1 MTYRGSE
8 AAPAGSIAEDRRGR
22 VVGRFCL
29 SCGSVY
35 PLFIGRHRG
44 KPSFGKDHVA
54 APCSHEGEA
63 FESGADWWQPAVEV
77 LPAATAETA
86 ADTAAS

>member
-1 MTYRGSE
+1 MAYRGSE
-8 AAPAGSIAEDRRGR
+8 AAPAGRIPEERRGR

-29 SCGSVY
+29 ACGSVY

-44 KPSFGKDHVA
+44 KPSFGKDHVS
-54 APCSHEGEA
+54 APCSHEGET

-77 LPAATAETA
+77 LALSAEE
-86 ADTAAS
+86 